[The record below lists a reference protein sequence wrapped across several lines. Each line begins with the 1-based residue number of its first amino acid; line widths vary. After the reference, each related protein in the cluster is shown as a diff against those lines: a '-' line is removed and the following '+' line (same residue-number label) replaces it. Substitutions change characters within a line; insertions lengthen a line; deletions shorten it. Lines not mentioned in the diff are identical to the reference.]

1 LQDHI
6 SASGTART
14 FWEKW
19 MNPYSSLC
27 DDFYVNLNLSTEM
40 ELPQTRETVLHYLER
55 IQKQYPTMRNFYARE
70 KGEFVLEEDKEGGQ
84 FRWTSVENRR
94 LASGFLNPESVEK
107 ALEQHRL
114 VLEMAP
120 VYLSM
125 SPLDCET
132 LDLLYVFDFNYRG
145 NQNKLVAEALGAS
158 PAVERLF
165 DLPGGKLLNFEP
177 SIKFALDED
186 CRTQCSLSVETR
198 NTLYQIRSGDFP
210 EDQISVYFT
219 ARQLGSLEP
228 GTTFAETLEKLAKIC
243 REMVE
248 SHVIDN
254 VLRPLAAAIA
264 IK

>member
-1 LQDHI
+1 
-6 SASGTART
+6 
-14 FWEKW
+14 

-40 ELPQTRETVLHYLER
+40 ELPQSRETVLHYLER
-55 IQKQYPTMRNFYARE
+55 IQKQYPTMRNFFSRE
-70 KGEFVLEEDKEGGQ
+70 KGEFVLEEDKEGGGQ
-84 FRWTSVENRR
+84 CRWTSVENRR
-94 LASGFLNPESVEK
+94 LCSGVFNPETVDV
-107 ALEQHRL
+107 AMEQHRL

-125 SPLDCET
+125 STLDCET

-165 DLPGGKLLNFEP
+165 EVPGAKMLNFEP
-177 SIKFALDED
+177 SFKFALDED

-198 NTLYQIRSGDFP
+198 NTLYQIRTGDFP

-219 ARQLGSLEP
+219 ARHLGSLDP
-228 GTTFAETLEKLAKIC
+228 GTSFLDTLEKLSKIC

-254 VLRPLAAAIA
+254 VLRPLAQAIA